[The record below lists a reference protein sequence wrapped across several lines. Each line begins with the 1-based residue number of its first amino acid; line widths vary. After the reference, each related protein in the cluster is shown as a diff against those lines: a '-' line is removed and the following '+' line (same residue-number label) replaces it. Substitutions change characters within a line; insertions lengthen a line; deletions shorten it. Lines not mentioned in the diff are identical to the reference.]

1 MNPAHIPATESSL
14 KGTHLGFTLQHWCLW
29 QSEEPPLVNH
39 WPSGEVLPYNGGSAD
54 VGFLPMMQSRRLSPL
69 ARAASAVAWHC
80 RQKSGDMPS
89 VFFSSHG
96 ESQYY
101 FEMLDGIAARED
113 VSPSRFSLCVHNAI
127 AGLSSLHSAS
137 FQSTVSLSGG
147 TEGLF
152 AAFLEAA
159 GMLLETPKVLVVW
172 YEQPLPDAYRAYL
185 ATSETTWALAMVL
198 SGAGEPG
205 PQLQLARRP
214 GKDQSATEDSTKILV
229 QAILENRRSSC
240 CHLDRSIWQWSLNGF
255 LKAEAG
261 VVLQA
266 L

>member
-1 MNPAHIPATESSL
+1 MTNVIEPPHTPSAKSGL
-14 KGTHLGFTLQHWCLW
+14 KETCLRFTLQHWCLW
-29 QSEEPPLVNH
+29 QSEEPPLGDR
-39 WPSGEVLPYNGGSAD
+39 WPGGEVLPFNGGSAD

-80 RQKSGDMPS
+80 RQKNGDMPS

-101 FEMLDGIAARED
+101 FEMLDGIVAHED

-127 AGLSSLHSAS
+127 AGLSSFHSTS
-137 FQSTVSLSGG
+137 FQPYVSLSGG

-159 GMLLETPKVLVVW
+159 GMLLEVPKVLVVW

-198 SGAGEPG
+198 TRAGNSDH
-205 PQLQLARRP
+205 QLRLVRRP
-214 GKDQSATEDSTKILV
+214 GKNLSTAEDTAKSLV
-229 QAILENRRSSC
+229 QAILENRRSSL
-240 CHLDRSIWQWSLNGF
+240 CHLDRSIWQWSLDD
-255 LKAEAG
+255 A
-261 VVLQA
+261 
-266 L
+266 